1 MKAASTLTTR
11 KKKKPSRITEREITR
26 NPSLLPVGYTVG
38 KFVGDVLGGV
48 AFGVGAGLT
57 ERYLLG
63 KPKKNP
69 GNWPAGKYQVEMI
82 DHGER
87 RLKVRTPKGAFTFFG
102 VPPQRMSQIIAAS
115 ERTDSDQV
123 RFLLNLSGTYSDIVK
138 ANRAIPTPGTR
149 PAIAANPGDMILTT
163 PSKLEAE
170 KIVGWIGGEGMK
182 SWLDV
187 HGDLWAVKVPRGK
200 AALGKAVL
208 GRVLSNPR
216 NRAKVRGKSIGAS
229 MQRLKPN

>member
-1 MKAASTLTTR
+1 MKAPSTLTTR
-11 KKKKPSRITEREITR
+11 KNKNPSKNMEREIRR
-26 NPSLLPVGYTVG
+26 NLPLLPVGYTVG

-69 GNWPAGKYQVEMI
+69 
-82 DHGER
+82 
-87 RLKVRTPKGAFTFFG
+87 
-102 VPPQRMSQIIAAS
+102 
-115 ERTDSDQV
+115 
-123 RFLLNLSGTYSDIVK
+123 
-138 ANRAIPTPGTR
+138 RAR

-200 AALGKAVL
+200 AALGKAAL
-208 GRVLSNPR
+208 GRILSNPR
-216 NRAKVRGKSIGAS
+216 NRAKIRGKSIGAS
-229 MQRLKPN
+229 MRRLKPN

>member
-1 MKAASTLTTR
+1 MKAPSTLTTR
-11 KKKKPSRITEREITR
+11 KNDWQPGRR
-26 NPSLLPVGYTVG
+26 NPALLPIGYSVA
-38 KFVGDVLGGV
+38 KFVGDVLSGV
-48 AFGVGAGLT
+48 AFGVGAGIT
-57 ERYLLG
+57 ERYLIA
-63 KPKKNP
+63 KKNP
-69 GNWPAGKYQVEMI
+69 
-82 DHGER
+82 
-87 RLKVRTPKGAFTFFG
+87 
-102 VPPQRMSQIIAAS
+102 
-115 ERTDSDQV
+115 
-123 RFLLNLSGTYSDIVK
+123 
-138 ANRAIPTPGTR
+138 PTPRAR

-200 AALGKAVL
+200 AALGKAAL

-216 NRAKVRGKSIGAS
+216 NRAKVLGKSIGAS

>member
-1 MKAASTLTTR
+1 MKATRTLTPR
-11 KKKKPSRITEREITR
+11 KKKTPSRSMEREITR

-69 GNWPAGKYQVEMI
+69 G
-82 DHGER
+82 
-87 RLKVRTPKGAFTFFG
+87 TC
-102 VPPQRMSQIIAAS
+102 
-115 ERTDSDQV
+115 
-123 RFLLNLSGTYSDIVK
+123 
-138 ANRAIPTPGTR
+138 

-170 KIVGWIGGEGMK
+170 KIVGWIGGEGME

-187 HGDLWAVKVPRGK
+187 HGKLWAVKVPRGK
-200 AALGKAVL
+200 AALGKAAL

-216 NRAKVRGKSIGAS
+216 HRAKVRGKSIGAS